1 MLLTE
6 PGSEEVELTDNP
18 ATLPERASAT
28 LVVRE
33 LIISS
38 ALTVVAE
45 YPRVFSERVIPIA
58 VTTTSSKFWV
68 SDCRSTLITGFTA
81 TSCMFMPTYEICK
94 ILPSG
99 GTSKEKRPS
108 ISVTVPIVVPL
119 TRTDA
124 PIIGR
129 PSSAAVTVPVT
140 FTF

>member
-45 YPRVFSERVIPIA
+45 YPRSFLEAGNYP
-58 VTTTSSKFWV
+58 
-68 SDCRSTLITGFTA
+68 
-81 TSCMFMPTYEICK
+81 
-94 ILPSG
+94 LP
-99 GTSKEKRPS
+99 
-108 ISVTVPIVVPL
+108 
-119 TRTDA
+119 
-124 PIIGR
+124 
-129 PSSAAVTVPVT
+129 
-140 FTF
+140 